1 MKKIALFISSLQKG
15 GSERVMVNLAE
26 HLEKR
31 GYEVLLVTQYK
42 QDVEYEI
49 SKTIRRVYSEP
60 AQEDLQGGRIHNFS
74 QRFKTLRNIWKENKP
89 DVILA
94 FLGKNNLM
102 AIATSRFLPS
112 KVVVSVRGEPTM
124 EYEGKFMQYI
134 AKVVFRFADGIIMQ
148 TNDAK
153 NFLPVATHKK
163 VQILPNPLNE
173 AFLNQRYQGEREQQ
187 IVAVG
192 RLDENKNHLMLLQA
206 FEMIEKEFPD
216 MQLII
221 YGEGRSRDVLEQY
234 VKEKNLVDKIK
245 LPGNIQNVAEHIK
258 KAKIFAL
265 TSNTEGMPNSVMEA
279 MALGLPVVSTDC
291 PCGGPAMLIQDG
303 INGMLVPVGDVE
315 ALAGAFRKILS
326 DDTYAKSLGERAY
339 RIVEELHP
347 VSVNKKWEEYLKSVA
362 KIE

>member
-26 HLEKR
+26 YLEKQ

-60 AQEDLQGGRIHNFS
+60 SQEYLQGGRVHNFL

-112 KVVVSVRGEPTM
+112 KVAVSVRGEPTM
-124 EYEGKFMQYI
+124 EYEGKVMQCI
-134 AKVVFRFADGIIMQ
+134 AKGVFCFADGIIMQ

-153 NFLPVATHKK
+153 QFLPAWLHKK
-163 VQILPNPLNE
+163 VRILPNPLNP
-173 AFLNQRYQGEREQQ
+173 AFVNKRYEGVREQE

-192 RLDENKNHLMLLQA
+192 RLDENKNHMMLIQA
-206 FEMIEKEFPD
+206 FEKIEKEFPD
-216 MQLII
+216 MKLTI
-221 YGEGRSRDVLEQY
+221 YGEGNSRNTLEQY
-234 VKEKNLVDKIK
+234 VKEKDLVSKVK
-245 LPGNIQNVAEHIK
+245 LPGNIQNVAERIR
-258 KAKIFAL
+258 KAKIFVL

-279 MALGLPVVSTDC
+279 MALGMAVVSTDC
-291 PCGGPAMLIQDG
+291 PCGGPAMLIQNG
-303 INGMLVPVGDVE
+303 INGMLVPVGDVN
-315 ALAGAFRKILS
+315 ALANAFRKILS
-326 DDTYAKSLGERAY
+326 DDAYAKKLEECAY
-339 RIVEELHP
+339 HIVEELHP
-347 VSVNKKWEEYLKSVA
+347 DSVNKKWEEYLKSVA
-362 KIE
+362 SME